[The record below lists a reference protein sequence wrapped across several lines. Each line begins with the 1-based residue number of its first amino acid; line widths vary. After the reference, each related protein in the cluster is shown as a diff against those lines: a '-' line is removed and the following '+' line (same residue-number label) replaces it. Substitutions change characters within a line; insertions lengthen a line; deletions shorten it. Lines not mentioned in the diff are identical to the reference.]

1 MKFISKFI
9 CTASKFV
16 KRPVEQDEITSY
28 VIFSLREEKKPQES
42 KKTHPVDRKRQQCP
56 FIRCVE
62 STLITLFIVV
72 VKHTHKHEFV
82 IVE

>member
-28 VIFSLREEKKPQES
+28 VIFSLREEKSHKN
-42 KKTHPVDRKRQQCP
+42 RR
-56 FIRCVE
+56 
-62 STLITLFIVV
+62 
-72 VKHTHKHEFV
+72 KHTQLIENANSAHLLDV
-82 IVE
+82 